1 MTGSSPL
8 LISAGGTGGGVY
20 PAIAVV
26 EALRRIEPAR
36 QLHFV
41 GAVGGME
48 HSLVPRDLFAGYHEV
63 RSGPLNG
70 VGVLRAA
77 VSALKILVGTVQA
90 WWLIGQVRPALLFLT
105 GGWAT
110 FPAALACW
118 LRRVPIVIF
127 LPDVEPARA
136 IKVMSRLARVV

>member
-1 MTGSSPL
+1 MANPAPF

-26 EALRRIEPAR
+26 EALRRVAPDR
-36 QLHFV
+36 PLHFV
-41 GAVGGME
+41 GAVSGME
-48 HSLVPRDLFAGYHEV
+48 HILVPRELFVGYHEV

-70 VGVLRAA
+70 VGKLRAA
-77 VSALKILVGTVQA
+77 MSALKILIGTLQA

-118 LRRVPIVIF
+118 IRRGPIATF
-127 LPDVEPARA
+127 LPDGEP
-136 IKVMSRLARVV
+136 